1 MLTHHAQ
8 VSNSTRQQNKTN
20 QNHVYKSLY
29 KEEEA
34 QLYFARSFDFLMK
47 SKKKKV
53 FTLSMQGEESRYKEI
68 FVRRIMIGDEFLTIS
83 VSQNLD

>member
-1 MLTHHAQ
+1 
-8 VSNSTRQQNKTN
+8 
-20 QNHVYKSLY
+20 
-29 KEEEA
+29 
-34 QLYFARSFDFLMK
+34 MK

-53 FTLSMQGEESRYKEI
+53 FTLSMQGEESRFKEI